1 MPGQTG
7 ETPRP
12 RVAYTLARDTDKQVD
27 KIISKSDKCCQKD
40 GSIGIK
46 SDGLAQRGLS
56 EEVTIGLLMEG

>member
-1 MPGQTG
+1 M
-7 ETPRP
+7 
-12 RVAYTLARDTDKQVD
+12 AYTLARDTDKQVD

-46 SDGLAQRGLS
+46 SDRLAQRGLS